1 MAMELLEATAN
12 GNATDK
18 DTLYLLGGVALM
30 IFGAG
35 LILSNPFVRRYM
47 SQLGVGNLAQ
57 AAMPDIERYL
67 KLRAM

>member
-1 MAMELLEATAN
+1 MAMDLMEATENDLGN
-12 GNATDK
+12 GK
-18 DTLYLLGGVALM
+18 DTLYMLGGVAM
-30 IFGAG
+30 IVFGAG

-57 AAMPDIERYL
+57 AVMPDVERYF

>member
-1 MAMELLEATAN
+1 MAMALMETNTN

-18 DTLYLLGGVALM
+18 ETLYMLGGLSLVVL
-30 IFGAG
+30 GAG

-47 SQLGVGNLAQ
+47 SQLGIGNLAH

>member
-1 MAMELLEATAN
+1 MESLEGTLN
-12 GNATDK
+12 GNGTDK
-18 DTLYLLGGVALM
+18 DTLYMLGGVALM

>member
-1 MAMELLEATAN
+1 MAMELIDSTEN
-12 GNATDK
+12 GNGSDK
-18 DTLYLLGGVALM
+18 DTLYMLGGVALM

-57 AAMPDIERYL
+57 TAMPDIERYL